1 MKMIN
6 KIFSLITFAFGMLN
20 ILVSPVLADGYSPY
34 GPYVPEDTGLADAA
48 LLVVVAVIMY
58 TVGLGFIA
66 VSKFLNSKVD

>member
-1 MKMIN
+1 MIN

-58 TVGLGFIA
+58 TAGLGFIA